1 MKTRKLL
8 GGLLALGLVLA
19 AGSAFGQITGT
30 ILGTVS
36 DDQGL
41 VLPGATVSVSS
52 DQLPGGP
59 RSAVTNASVAGSTAS
74 RTCLLAITPSRR
86 NSPASVPTSRKGCRF
101 WWEAP

>member
-1 MKTRKLL
+1 MMKTRKLL

-41 VLPGATVSVSS
+41 ILPGTSVSLS
-52 DQLPGGP
+52 P
-59 RSAVTNASVAGSTAS
+59 RTSFPAVRA
-74 RTCLLAITPSRR
+74 R
-86 NSPASVPTSRKGCRF
+86 
-101 WWEAP
+101 W